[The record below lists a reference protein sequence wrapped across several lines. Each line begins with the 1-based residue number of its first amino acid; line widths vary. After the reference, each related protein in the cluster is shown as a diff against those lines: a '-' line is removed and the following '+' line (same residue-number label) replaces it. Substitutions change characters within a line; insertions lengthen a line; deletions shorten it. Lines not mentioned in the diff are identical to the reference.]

1 MADAIEMDD
10 MNPAGAGAA
19 GGEAVAG
26 AVAGA
31 AGGEAVAA
39 AAEGEAGNPIPGEAQ
54 NESFGTDPPSKILSI
69 VDMIAIIAFY
79 VGIDVGVSTLLFIKN
94 VKNNWPYYKCQ
105 TNYMLLAGFF
115 GYDTATNFQQCM
127 QNMQSG
133 YMTVLMEPA
142 NYLMTLTTS
151 SIGGL
156 TSSLNDVR
164 DFMNNFR
171 TNVSGGIANIF
182 GVFLNL
188 LVQIQRMIINLKDMV
203 SKNVGIMTTSMYTMD
218 TGMQAMKS
226 TWAGPIG
233 EVVRAL

>member
-1 MADAIEMDD
+1 MADRPDGE
-10 MNPAGAGAA
+10 GAA
-19 GGEAVAG
+19 NVE
-26 AVAGA
+26 
-31 AGGEAVAA
+31 AGGRAANVEAANVV
-39 AAEGEAGNPIPGEAQ
+39 ED
-54 NESFGTDPPSKILSI
+54 SFGTDPPSKVLSI

-94 VKNNWPYYKCQ
+94 VKNNWPQYKCQ

-115 GYDTATNFQQCM
+115 GYDTEANFQQCM

-142 NYLMTLTTS
+142 NYLMSLTTS

-171 TNVSGGIANIF
+171 TNVSGGVSNIF
-182 GVFLNL
+182 GVFLNM
-188 LVQIQRMIINLKDMV
+188 LVQIQLMIIKIKDMV
-203 SKNVGIMTTSMYTMD
+203 SKNIGIMTTSMYTMD
-218 TGMQAMKS
+218 TGMQTMQS

-233 EVVRAL
+233 KVVRAL

>member
-1 MADAIEMDD
+1 MDFVVRKHVHKLETMAEIEMKELGGE
-10 MNPAGAGAA
+10 AGAGA
-19 GGEAVAG
+19 GE
-26 AVAGA
+26 AGA
-31 AGGEAVAA
+31 A
-39 AAEGEAGNPIPGEAQ
+39 Q
-54 NESFGTDPPSKILSI
+54 DESFGTDPPSKILTL
-69 VDMIAIIAFY
+69 VDVIAIIAFY

-94 VKNNWPYYKCQ
+94 VKNNWPHYKCQ

-115 GYDTATNFQQCM
+115 GYDTEANFQQCM

-142 NYLMTLTTS
+142 NYLMSLTTS

-188 LVQIQRMIINLKDMV
+188 LVQLQRMIISLKDMV
-203 SKNVGIMTTSMYTMD
+203 SKNIGIMTTSMYTMD
-218 TGMQAMKS
+218 TGMQSMQS

-233 EVVRAL
+233 QVVRAL